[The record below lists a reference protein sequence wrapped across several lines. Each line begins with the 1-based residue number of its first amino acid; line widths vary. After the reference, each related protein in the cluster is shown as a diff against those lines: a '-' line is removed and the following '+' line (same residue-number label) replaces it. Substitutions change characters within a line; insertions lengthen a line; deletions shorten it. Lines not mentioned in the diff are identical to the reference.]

1 MVMFMAAR
9 LVRPG
14 HPRFL
19 ISDRSRDL
27 LRHARR
33 YPGHRPGF
41 LTRVR
46 AWRNTDEFGEAGA
59 EGAQGRT
66 ADRETDLGEA
76 EAATTQ
82 QRHRALDA
90 PSHQVAVRRFAVR
103 DPELAAEMAGRHVRV
118 AGEGLDVER
127 LGVLPVDAVASPAQE
142 GKVAQVLGRG
152 RFAAHQPDG

>member
-1 MVMFMAAR
+1 MVMFLTAR

-19 ISDRSRDL
+19 ISDRYRDL

-46 AWRNTDEFGEAGA
+46 AGRNTDEFGEAGA
-59 EGAQGRT
+59 EGAQRRA
-66 ADRETDLGEA
+66 ADRETDIGDA
-76 EAATTQ
+76 EAATAQ

-90 PSHQVAVRRFAVR
+90 SSHQVAVRRLAVR
-103 DPELAAEMAGRHVRV
+103 RPELAAEMPGRHVRV

-127 LGVLPVDAVASPAQE
+127 LRVLPVDPVANPPQ
-142 GKVAQVLGRG
+142 
-152 RFAAHQPDG
+152 